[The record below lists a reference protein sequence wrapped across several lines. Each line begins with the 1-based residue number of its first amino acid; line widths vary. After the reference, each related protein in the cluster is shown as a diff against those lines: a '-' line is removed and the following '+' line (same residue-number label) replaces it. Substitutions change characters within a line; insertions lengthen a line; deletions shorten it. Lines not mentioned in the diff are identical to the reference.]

1 MEPAW
6 IFMLVNRVGC
16 VTNCVKRQKE
26 VVGDLTLNLSCV
38 YNSRECESREWMGH
52 VGFFWSYC
60 LVEGEGGFV
69 IFV

>member
-1 MEPAW
+1 
-6 IFMLVNRVGC
+6 MLVNRVGC

-38 YNSRECESREWMGH
+38 YNSSECESREWMGR
-52 VGFFWSYC
+52 VDRILLIVFD
-60 LVEGEGGFV
+60 GEGGFV